1 MKNHIRLGASFVTKL
16 LSPPIDIIQNLLGLV
31 ILNRKYSSKLKECKT
46 FDSREKLWNFSANYL
61 DANNKSISFLE
72 FGVHT
77 GYSINYFSKLIK
89 NRNSNLYGF
98 DSFEGLPESWRNF
111 INIYPA
117 EHFDVGG
124 KIPSTNDPRIAFIKG
139 WFNETFP
146 RFLKLNE
153 EKLSKSEHILI
164 HLDADLYSST
174 LYVLSSIAQIS
185 NDFYCIFDELPGEES
200 RALYD
205 FTTSFGFKIDFLG
218 FSGPSHIFPMQVF
231 ARIYK

>member
-1 MKNHIRLGASFVTKL
+1 MKNYIRLGASLLTKL
-16 LSPPIDIIQNLLGLV
+16 FSPPIDIIQNLLGLV
-31 ILNRKYSSKLKECKT
+31 ILNRKYASKIRESKT
-46 FDSREKLWNFSANYL
+46 FISREKLWDFSANHL
-61 DANNKSISFLE
+61 GANKKSISFLE

-89 NRNSNLYGF
+89 NKNSNLYGF

-124 KIPSTNDPRIAFIKG
+124 KIPLKKDSRISFIKG
-139 WFNETFP
+139 WFNETLP
-146 RFLKLNE
+146 HFLKTNE
-153 EKLSKSEHILI
+153 KKLMESEYILI

-174 LYVLSSIAQIS
+174 LYVLSSLGQIT
-185 NDFYCIFDELPGEES
+185 NNFYCIFDELPGEES

-205 FTTSFGFKIDFLG
+205 FTTSYGFKSDFIG
-218 FSGPSHIFPMQVF
+218 FTGPSHIFPMQVF
-231 ARIYK
+231 VRIYK